1 MKVNINPNTTDMNYR
16 YKMDSVNIQ
25 LTGQGKNSHTVIVNI
40 TPICEMINTE
50 PTILLNY
57 MGSVLGTS
65 VNIDIMAIKGH
76 YTVDII
82 QNIIYQFIKF
92 ATLCS
97 KCNIPEL
104 TPNVI
109 KNNKNYNLHMKCSA
123 CGSSYELIGNNKIN
137 QKLVDM
143 ICKYY
148 SIHEFIPKKGNMVVN
163 DFDSQMIL

>member
-1 MKVNINPNTTDMNYR
+1 MKININPDTTDMNYR

-25 LTGQGKNSHTVIVNI
+25 HTGQGKNSYTVITNI
-40 TPICEMINTE
+40 IPICDMINTE
-50 PTILLNY
+50 PLILLNY
-57 MGSVLGTS
+57 MGNIMGTS
-65 VNIDIMAIKGH
+65 VCIDLMAVKGH

-104 TPNVI
+104 SPNVI
-109 KNNKNYNLHMKCSA
+109 KSNKNYNLHMKCSA

-137 QKLVDM
+137 QKLVDI

-148 SIHEFIPKKGNMVVN
+148 SVHEFVPKKGNMVVN
-163 DFDSQMIL
+163 EFASQII